1 MERYKLCVE
10 LLCALPGDPTIY
22 YGDEAGLT
30 GCHDPFCRR
39 PFPWGHEDKALQAFV
54 AAKLNER
61 KSSALLKYGYCDIFA
76 DDADTIRILRYTAG
90 TDALGRKAPHQK
102 AEITIKRK

>member
-1 MERYKLCVE
+1 M
-10 LLCALPGDPTIY
+10 
-22 YGDEAGLT
+22 
-30 GCHDPFCRR
+30 
-39 PFPWGHEDKALQAFV
+39 

-61 KSSALLKYGYCDIFA
+61 KSSALLKYGCCDIFA

-102 AEITIKRK
+102 TEIVIKRK